1 MRIAPAAF
9 ELRRRVDNS
18 GVDSC
23 DDRARPTA
31 APTPSTA
38 SGAGGPDT
46 PLDLGVVYPLERS
59 TVRIRLMSPCLI
71 HFVTVTYWAGTLGGK
86 SAGFSFRNL
95 SRRGRKEYDWDGEAF
110 PLRY

>member
-1 MRIAPAAF
+1 
-9 ELRRRVDNS
+9 
-18 GVDSC
+18 
-23 DDRARPTA
+23 
-31 APTPSTA
+31 
-38 SGAGGPDT
+38 
-46 PLDLGVVYPLERS
+46 
-59 TVRIRLMSPCLI
+59 MSPCLI